1 MTALDQAT
9 VSDEPTASQ
18 RLMDLLFGPRSVA
31 PMAVFRIALGAL
43 VTVWTISIGA
53 DVLHFFGPDALAP
66 RASGR
71 GLWTILGSNPSNE
84 LVLGVYA
91 TLLLSG
97 IAVMVGWHTRIASL
111 LMLLALISFSR
122 RDPWVYNSGD
132 AMLRI
137 LAFYLALMPAGEGY
151 ALDARRRHGD
161 WRFVARRA
169 PWPLWLVRIQLAVV
183 YITTAIEKL
192 PGASWTEG
200 TAVGTALRIADLQR
214 FPVPAFVTESL
225 VLVNLITFATIAFE
239 IVAGIL
245 IWPKATRRYV
255 IMAGIGLHLGIEY
268 ALQVGPFSWAML
280 VAYLS
285 FASSDTI
292 EDLARRWFGR
302 PRPSE
307 SQPYEGVAPMDPV
320 HPEVEVD
327 AH

>member
-1 MTALDQAT
+1 VTALDAT
-9 VSDEPTASQ
+9 ASEPTVPQ
-18 RLMDLLFGPRSVA
+18 RLNDLLFEPRSVA
-31 PMAVFRIALGAL
+31 PMAVFRMALGAL

-71 GLWTILGSNPSNE
+71 GLWTILGSDPSNQ

-91 TLLLSG
+91 TLLVSA
-97 IAVMVGWHTRIASL
+97 IAVIVGWHTRIASL

-137 LAFYLALMPAGEGY
+137 LAFYLVLMPAGEAY

-169 PWPLWLVRIQLAVV
+169 PWPLWLVRIQLAII

-192 PGASWTEG
+192 PGASWTDG

-214 FPVPAFVTESL
+214 FPVPAFFTESL
-225 VLVNLITFATIAFE
+225 VLVNLITFGTIAFE
-239 IVAGIL
+239 IVAGVL

-255 IMAGIGLHLGIEY
+255 IMVGIGLHLGIEY

-285 FASSDTI
+285 FASADAI
-292 EDLARRWFGR
+292 EDWVGRRFGR
-302 PRPSE
+302 PHAQDDDSTEDTGP
-307 SQPYEGVAPMDPV
+307 PLDPV
-320 HPEVEVD
+320 HPEVPAD
-327 AH
+327 AV